1 MKKYIKLYF
10 VFLRANMIKLFT
22 YRGDFWLGFLLTG
35 AQSIAILLG
44 LNIMFIH
51 INNIAGW
58 SYHDMLVLL
67 GTFMLTDALSW
78 MLFRAGVNDL
88 DTIINKGD
96 LDWYL
101 IKPIDTQFMVTV
113 QRLDAQDAGRSFVGI
128 PILIY
133 GLQNSEIFA
142 TLLNI
147 PLFIVTLLLGQVVL
161 YSITM
166 AVKTVSFKS
175 IQGWATSAISWR
187 FYDLARYPVDIY
199 SGAMRIIYTFV
210 LPLVFIA
217 TVPAKVLTGNFE
229 LYMLF
234 GAIAAAAIS
243 LCIVRLIWNK
253 ALSGYSSASS

>member
-1 MKKYIKLYF
+1 MKKYLRLYY
-10 VFLRANMIKLFT
+10 VFLRANMIKLFM

-35 AQSIAILLG
+35 AQSVAVLLG
-44 LNIMFIH
+44 LNIMFLH

-58 SYHDMLVLL
+58 SYNDMLVLL

-78 MLFRAGVNDL
+78 MLFRAGVNNL
-88 DTIINKGD
+88 DSIINNGD

-113 QRLDAQDAGRSFVGI
+113 QKLDAQDAGRSFIGI

-133 GLQNSEIFA
+133 GLQGTSLFTN
-142 TLLNI
+142 LLNI

-161 YSITM
+161 YSITL
-166 AVKTVSFKS
+166 AVKTISFKS

-217 TVPAKVLTGNFE
+217 TVPAKVFTGEFR
-229 LYMLF
+229 LYMLL
-234 GAIAAAAIS
+234 GAIVAASVS
-243 LCIVRLIWNK
+243 LFLVRLIWNK
-253 ALSGYSSASS
+253 ALRGYSSASS